1 MAIIKTPEDNM
12 LKILFIH
19 INENDKYLE
28 ALKKVEKIIVD
39 DTSIKHEN
47 IDYLCVENIDNYT
60 LADDDVIHMAI
71 VPESIA
77 FKDVNR
83 KKVEQVFPLLENV
96 SLKDVLYYTSNGNL
110 YSFTAN
116 VDTILTLLEAQ
127 ETLEDLNI
135 INDKGEIINSHIKE
149 KLEEEMSQ
157 HDRNEAE

>member
-1 MAIIKTPEDNM
+1 M
-12 LKILFIH
+12 LKILFIY

-28 ALKKVEKIIVD
+28 ALKKIERIIVD
-39 DTSIKHEN
+39 DINIKHEN
-47 IDYLCVENIDNYT
+47 IDYLCVENINNHT
-60 LADDDVIHMAI
+60 LAADDAIHMAI

-77 FKDVNR
+77 FKDVD
-83 KKVEQVFPLLENV
+83 KEKVKQVFPLLEKV
-96 SLKDVLYYTSNGNL
+96 SLKDVLYYTGNGNL

-116 VDTILTLLEAQ
+116 VDTLLTLLEAQ

-149 KLEEEMSQ
+149 KLEEEINQ

>member
-1 MAIIKTPEDNM
+1 MAIIRTLEDNM

-28 ALKKVEKIIVD
+28 TLKKIERIIVD
-39 DTSIKHEN
+39 DVDIKHEN
-47 IDYLCVENIDNYT
+47 IDYLCVENINNYT
-60 LADDDVIHMAI
+60 LAADDVIHMVI

-77 FKDVNR
+77 FKGVNR

-96 SLKDVLYYTSNGNL
+96 SLKDVLYYTGNGNL

-116 VDTILTLLEAQ
+116 VDTMLTLLEAQ
-127 ETLEDLNI
+127 ETLEDLSV

-149 KLEEEMSQ
+149 ELEEEVNQ
-157 HDRNEAE
+157 HDKNEAE

>member
-1 MAIIKTPEDNM
+1 MAIIKTLEDNM

-28 ALKKVEKIIVD
+28 VLKKVEKIIVD
-39 DTSIKHEN
+39 DTSIKREN
-47 IDYLCVENIDNYT
+47 IDYLCVENINDYT
-60 LADDDVIHMAI
+60 LAADDVIHMAI

-77 FKDVNR
+77 FKDVDR

-96 SLKDVLYYTSNGNL
+96 SLKDVLYYTNNGNL
-110 YSFTAN
+110 YSFTAS

-157 HDRNEAE
+157 HGRNEAE